1 MVRSFI
7 IAACTLALAGCSAQ
21 AAPDYGWSFQQ
32 DEHEGAKLAYGA
44 PSSDDVVLMMTCA
57 PNSGRVLLS
66 AVTERPREEIVLASG
81 GARDRFS
88 GELLPSELGGL
99 LLEARVEAK
108 ARSLAGFARTGKL
121 SIVAAGGETIS
132 LPARGDERE
141 GVSQFFETCRA

>member
-1 MVRSFI
+1 MVRSFF
-7 IAACTLALAGCSAQ
+7 IAACVLALAGCSAQ

-57 PNSGRVLLS
+57 PGSGHVLLS
-66 AVTERPREEIVLASG
+66 AVTERTREEIVLASG

-99 LLEARVEAK
+99 LLEAKAQAE
-108 ARSLAGFARTGKL
+108 ARSLTGFARTGKL
-121 SIVAAGGETIS
+121 SMAANGETIS
-132 LPARGDERE
+132 LAAHGEERE